1 MKKLEIVGYRRANLG
16 RNEAQDLRAQGHVP
30 SVLYGGTAQV
40 HFYSPA
46 MLFRDLITSG
56 DAFEVTLNIE
66 GDLYQ
71 AILQDTQFHPVSDMI
86 LHADFL
92 EIVPGKE
99 IKVDVPIKLT
109 GTATG
114 VIKGGKLNQKLRK
127 LRVQGLAENIPEY
140 INLNVKDLDLGKS
153 IKVSAIELKGFT
165 ILSQAAIPVASVD
178 IPRALRGTLTA

>member
-1 MKKLEIVGYRRANLG
+1 MN
-16 RNEAQDLRAQGHVP
+16 
-30 SVLYGGTAQV
+30 
-40 HFYSPA
+40 
-46 MLFRDLITSG
+46 
-56 DAFEVTLNIE
+56 
-66 GDLYQ
+66 
-71 AILQDTQFHPVSDMI
+71 
-86 LHADFL
+86 
-92 EIVPGKE
+92 
-99 IKVDVPIKLT
+99 

-178 IPRALRGTLTA
+178 IPRALRGTLTVSFVYFSWLIDANVPTSGRHICFMGIVFLLRGKNHQPNYAERTIRIKGKSRLDHWIESGDWKRNC